1 MYILIYTNSF
11 HALPSN
17 NNNNYYYYTNDSLP
31 SLLLQAAKSAAEA
44 DGLAPPPIQSLTPP
58 PPPPLHSST
67 PSSSTSNGPLNK
79 VNNNNNNNN
88 SIPVTESNKTVSQ
101 NNQPKD
107 PSSVVAAIERARNTI
122 APPLNANNNN
132 NKQNA
137 NNNNNNNHQLTAK
150 PVQTHSTMLPQM
162 PRKPVSAPLPSS
174 SSSPISSGKKKGPP
188 LRRGKWTTEEEGYA
202 NRLIQ
207 EFKAGLLPLT
217 DGTTLRTFLSKLLN
231 CDPMRISKK
240 FVGSNC
246 IGKQVFRRRT
256 ADINRLTP
264 EQIQQSRI
272 ELSELERRFLER
284 VAQTNRVKSS
294 GVGVGAGGVSG
305 VASSTSAPQ
314 EDNEKKTSPPSPPW
328 LKPPLG
334 YKQGQGAAMAAASL
348 SGGAANQRAAAA
360 GRALLGSLGGI
371 HGGEFRG
378 NLNPSFTSRG
388 SAGMLAM
395 ADLQSNNSRQSFFNS
410 MGSDSANNILQAL
423 GHSGGSASTLFAS
436 GGQNSNNAGLSGSAM
451 AQIARNAS
459 AARLASLT
467 AAGSSMNNLLLK
479 SGLSRDQLS
488 QLARDGGMSSAS
500 LSNMMDR
507 QSSFD
512 ALMSLDLQSLQSIDN
527 LANLIQSGSAMPGS
541 IPQNGLKNADFNL
554 GTRVPSN
561 HAFSNPNLASAF
573 AAHGSSAGL
582 ADHSHARRLASIGR
596 MESLLRSLS
605 SQNVNKLGSSAGVGG
620 GGGSNANFNNLLQSM
635 HNNLNNSGVST
646 NSLFGNVSA
655 NSTSALSLANLFR
668 ADSGTGL
675 SALRMQDGL
684 NQRNSSVDDFLSL
697 VAAGDI
703 PHQDASLLN
712 LSLMQQQQ
720 QQQGVG
726 QGDRHQS
733 AASLLQQQL
742 LQAHH
747 QQQLQLHQHQQQQQ
761 SVGGSNAALVNALA
775 RSGSFGSQLRGNSSA
790 ASLFSNGSAASL
802 LQQHQ
807 AQQQARAA
815 LSGMGSGSSSALKRK
830 LMELEGSYHGK
841 NNSK

>member
-1 MYILIYTNSF
+1 M
-11 HALPSN
+11 
-17 NNNNYYYYTNDSLP
+17 
-31 SLLLQAAKSAAEA
+31 LQAAKSAAEA

-58 PPPPLHSST
+58 PPSSLPSSPT
-67 PSSSTSNGPLNK
+67 PSPSILASTNAPSNE
-79 VNNNNNNNN
+79 VNNN
-88 SIPVTESNKTVSQ
+88 SILVTEINKTVSQ

-107 PSSVVAAIERARNTI
+107 PQSSVAAAMERARNSI
-122 APPLNANNNN
+122 APPMNSNNNSN
-132 NKQNA
+132 ITTNK
-137 NNNNNNNHQLTAK
+137 NNNNNNNNFLTVK
-150 PVQTHSTMLPQM
+150 PVQTHSTMLSQV
-162 PRKPVSAPLPSS
+162 PRKPVSAPIPS

-294 GVGVGAGGVSG
+294 GVGAGGASG
-305 VASSTSAPQ
+305 VASSSSAPQ
-314 EDNEKKTSPPSPPW
+314 EDNEKKASPPSPPW
-328 LKPPLG
+328 LQPPMG

-348 SGGAANQRAAAA
+348 SGGQANQRAAAA

-378 NLNPSFTSRG
+378 NSNPSFTSRS

-395 ADLQSNNSRQSFFNS
+395 AEMQSSNSRQSFFNS

-423 GHSGGSASTLFAS
+423 GHGGGSASTLFAN
-436 GGQNSNNAGLSGSAM
+436 GGQNSSSAGLSGSAM

-459 AARLASLT
+459 AARLASMA

-527 LANLIQSGSAMPGS
+527 LANLIQSGSARPGS

-573 AAHGSSAGL
+573 AGHGSSAGF
-582 ADHSHARRLASIGR
+582 ADHTHARRLASIGR

-605 SQNVNKLGSSAGVGG
+605 SQNVNKLGSSGVGG

-635 HNNLNNSGVST
+635 QNNLNTSGGST
-646 NSLFGNVSA
+646 NSLFGNVNTNSA
-655 NSTSALSLANLFR
+655 SALSLANLFR
-668 ADSGTGL
+668 ADSATGL

-720 QQQGVG
+720 QQGVG

-747 QQQLQLHQHQQQQQ
+747 QQQQQQQGL
-761 SVGGSNAALVNALA
+761 GGSNSALVNALA
-775 RSGSFGSQLRGNSSA
+775 RSGSFGSQMRGNGSA

-815 LSGMGSGSSSALKRK
+815 LSGMGGGSSSALKRK
-830 LMELEGSYHGK
+830 LMELEGSYHGQ
-841 NNSK
+841 NNSKR